1 VPERY
6 EDAVMLPI
14 LLALW
19 EANYSVYGA
28 HKLWKAAMRSGHD
41 IGRDHNTERLH
52 GYLNDVLP
60 TEFEA
65 AWSENLALSC
75 SQSPANDV
83 GDMKGP
89 GELTLA
95 VALGNQ

>member
-1 VPERY
+1 V
-6 EDAVMLPI
+6 
-14 LLALW
+14 
-19 EANYSVYGA
+19 S
-28 HKLWKAAMRSGHD
+28 RSAWH
-41 IGRDHNTERLH
+41 LH
-52 GYLNDVLP
+52 GYLNDVPP

-65 AWSENLALSC
+65 AWRENLALSC

-95 VALGNQ
+95 VALGNHNQSLHQTQGGSTKKI